1 MACARSLHAHDAGT
15 VGRSFMAVTAPYSG
29 NARAL

>member
-15 VGRSFMAVTAPYSG
+15 VGRSFMAQKALHTEKR
-29 NARAL
+29 RAL

>member
-15 VGRSFMAVTAPYSG
+15 VGRSFMAAKALYTG

>member
-15 VGRSFMAVTAPYSG
+15 VGRSFMAAQALHTG

>member
-15 VGRSFMAVTAPYSG
+15 VGRSLMAAQALFTG